1 MKNFLIA
8 IGSMSVMLAAPSAFA
23 GAGRATN
30 VDASGRFAVVRW
42 TQPAG
47 TFATVETTA
56 LQGTVPDTVLYVFDE
71 AMPTTVRSSL
81 SQTSRRR
88 RGTASRLFVPTP
100 PRALGPG
107 P

>member
-47 TFATVETTA
+47 TFATVEVTRA
-56 LQGTVPDTVLYVFDE
+56 G
-71 AMPTTVRSSL
+71 AHSL
-81 SQTSRRR
+81 
-88 RGTASRLFVPTP
+88 RGELREVVAA
-100 PRALGPG
+100 PRHRTRIPVVVA
-107 P
+107 